1 MSELDTLIIKLL
13 ETLITKYKLVEL
25 NRYEECYDYVI
36 LEISLMNDIHNL
48 MLDTLFNSNAT
59 LKHLNLNVYL
69 ENKFGV
75 NLNSDK
81 KQAIRIIKLTNL
93 NL

>member
-36 LEISLMNDIHNL
+36 LEVSLINDIHNL

-59 LKHLNLNVYL
+59 LNHLNVYL

>member
-1 MSELDTLIIKLL
+1 MVNIGDVFILKYDEKDKKNRCVYHRKLM
-13 ETLITKYKLVEL
+13 
-25 NRYEECYDYVI
+25 

-59 LKHLNLNVYL
+59 LKHLNVYL